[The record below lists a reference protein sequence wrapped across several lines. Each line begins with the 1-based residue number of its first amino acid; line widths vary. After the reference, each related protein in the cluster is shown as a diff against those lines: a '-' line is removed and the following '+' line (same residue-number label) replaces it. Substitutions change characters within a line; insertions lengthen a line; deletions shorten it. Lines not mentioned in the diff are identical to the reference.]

1 MNQDS
6 IAANVAR
13 VQQRIAAAARD
24 AGRDPGSV
32 DLLPVSKTVPADR
45 LRHAIAAGLHRFGE
59 NRVQE
64 AREKAVAL
72 ADENLDWVVIG
83 HLQTNKARYVAR
95 FASEVQ
101 SIDRLKVAHAL
112 DARLQAE
119 GRGLDVLIQV
129 NTSGEASKYG
139 AEPEAAGTLLH
150 ELSRLPSL
158 RVRGLMTLAL
168 FSADHHRVRAC
179 FRRLRELRDHLC
191 DQAPDGVDLDR
202 LSMGMSPDY
211 ELAIAEG
218 ATEVRVG
225 TAIFGQRP
233 TSDSYYWPGSAPE

>member
-1 MNQDS
+1 VDRDS
-6 IAANVAR
+6 IAANLAR
-13 VQQRIAAAARD
+13 VRDRIAVAARE

-32 DLLPVSKTVPADR
+32 RLLPVSKTVSAEC
-45 LRHAIAAGLHRFGE
+45 LRHAIAAGLDRFGE

-64 AREKAVAL
+64 ARDKVAAL
-72 ADENLDWVVIG
+72 AQEDLDWVVIG
-83 HLQTNKARYVAR
+83 HLQTNKAKYVAR

-101 SIDRLKVAHAL
+101 SIDRLKVARAL

-129 NTSGEASKYG
+129 NTSGEPSKYG
-139 AEPEAAGTLLH
+139 VEPTAASTLLH
-150 ELSRLPSL
+150 EISRLPSL

-168 FSADHHRVRAC
+168 FSADPDRIRVC
-179 FRRLRELRDHLC
+179 FRCLRQLRDRLR
-191 DQAPDGVDLDR
+191 DQAPDGVNLDT

-218 ATEVRVG
+218 ATEVRIG

-233 TSDSYYWPGSAPE
+233 TSDSFYWPGSASE